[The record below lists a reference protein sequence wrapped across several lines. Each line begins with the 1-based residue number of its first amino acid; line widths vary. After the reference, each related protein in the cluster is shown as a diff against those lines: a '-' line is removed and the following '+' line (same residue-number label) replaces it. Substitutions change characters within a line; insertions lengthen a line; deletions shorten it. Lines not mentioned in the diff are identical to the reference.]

1 MCHPEDTQNAHCPHT
16 LDSIYTGALQILCE
30 EHACFLRL
38 FRDFMIKQNVLLILL
53 WHPVFIAITALATLH
68 YDFKFAGL
76 SLPRTVTPA
85 VTLTQCWSTA
95 DTFVTGFTDGGR
107 EGGAVEEDL
116 CTCAWTNRD
125 RWTTEWAVLW
135 TDTCGQRNEC
145 THADFQSWKAGSSP
159 NPLTIME
166 QVALPF

>member
-1 MCHPEDTQNAHCPHT
+1 
-16 LDSIYTGALQILCE
+16 
-30 EHACFLRL
+30 
-38 FRDFMIKQNVLLILL
+38 MIKQNVLLILL

-76 SLPRTVTPA
+76 SLPRTTPA

-135 TDTCGQRNEC
+135 TDRHVDRGMSVPMQT
-145 THADFQSWKAGSSP
+145 FSP
-159 NPLTIME
+159 GRLAPVPT
-166 QVALPF
+166 P